1 MAGRLRDQATGG
13 GYHCTRWSKAYSGG
27 GCARASQSGTAS
39 TGGSSPAGGPDRRGL
54 SFRGRRTGYCRPLT
68 SLQRTLAWRA
78 RLTALGRL
86 APRTRRVSTNWT
98 PRRRP
103 GATRASLPVLSRR
116 PAQPLGEGGAAAD
129 TGTTVRD
136 RKSNRTAAEV
146 GGTVTP
152 QESSSQG
159 HSASRRGE
167 MGSRPP
173 SGKVPGE
180 LVASLDGAR
189 MQEMA
194 GRLRDQATG
203 GGYHCTRWSK
213 AYSGG
218 GCARASQSGTA
229 SPSGSSQVG
238 DPRRRGRFADVGET
252 PLHRR
257 GLGEEGNAAHMPAG
271 RQVSASQRCRPAAGQ
286 QTGARSAWP
295 TGSAGVGSCLL
306 PVRQDEPDIAVC

>member
-1 MAGRLRDQATGG
+1 MGR
-13 GYHCTRWSKAYSGG
+13 CTTDIPAEFADDR
-27 GCARASQSGTAS
+27 T
-39 TGGSSPAGGPDRRGL
+39 PAGAA
-54 SFRGRRTGYCRPLT
+54 
-68 SLQRTLAWRA
+68 QE
-78 RLTALGRL
+78 RLG
-86 APRTRRVSTNWT
+86 
-98 PRRRP
+98 
-103 GATRASLPVLSRR
+103 ASLSVLSRR

-194 GRLRDQATG
+194 GRLRDQANG

-213 AYSGG
+213 AHSGG
-218 GCARASQSGTA
+218 GCARASQSGRA
-229 SPSGSSQVG
+229 STGGSSPAG
-238 DPRRRGRFADVGET
+238 GPDRRRGRFADVGEN
-252 PLHRR
+252 PLDRR
-257 GLGEEGNAAHMPAG
+257 GLGEEGNAARMPAG
-271 RQVSASQRCRPAAGQ
+271 RQVSASQRFRPGAGP

-306 PVRQDEPDIAVC
+306 PVR